1 MILRLRI
8 RSLRLRLI
16 LKVLS
21 TTKANNPCSDPE
33 AVYILPADPATLE
46 RAAEVMANE
55 IHRIEMRDRQTWEP
69 DVMARACLAALL
81 GLKDK

>member
-21 TTKANNPCSDPE
+21 TTKANNASSPIST
-33 AVYILPADPATLE
+33 A
-46 RAAEVMANE
+46 RSAAK
-55 IHRIEMRDRQTWEP
+55 
-69 DVMARACLAALL
+69 DVMLPVWQAPRTGHRGISA
-81 GLKDK
+81 